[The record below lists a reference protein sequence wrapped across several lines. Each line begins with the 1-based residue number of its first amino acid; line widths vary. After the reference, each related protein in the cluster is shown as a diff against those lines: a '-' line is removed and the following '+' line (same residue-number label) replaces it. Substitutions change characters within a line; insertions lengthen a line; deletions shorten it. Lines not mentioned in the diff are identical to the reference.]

1 MKGMLQTIIAIS
13 NFINRKKSNMNK
25 TIQILLIGILS
36 VNAWCQNTDNEME
49 YDLLKA
55 PVSPASNLLGFT
67 QSDINKPT
75 DVSEFMVSLQSA
87 SDSYTS
93 LPSNYA
99 VDIAPFWLLKSKTL
113 RDITTK
119 GLENSYGKNV
129 IPQSLV
135 LSFAIKNVD
144 STTTNF
150 DANST
155 YAGFGFKFSIYR
167 GDYDKTTKENLSQIQ
182 DLQKLKLDV
191 MQNIQ
196 DDVED
201 NLPAEIIT
209 LKEKRKQIFAN
220 IDFNDESE
228 DNLALIEL
236 LSKKAAKIDE
246 EIEQKT
252 GILLT
257 DNKTNNELKTIDE
270 KIKAIASKFQL
281 ARVGFT
287 WDIAGGIGGEF
298 HNKSFNQGKIYNA
311 GVWNTLGYTTEK
323 TGAFLGLVRY
333 LHNPERI
340 FALDNAINEQKS
352 ASTFD
357 TGFRYILGQPQSKL
371 NASLEAI
378 YRSFLSDSELDNS
391 WRLMLNIDYALFKNQ
406 KLTFSFG
413 KNYDGTTTTDGNLVA
428 ALGMVFGF
436 GNKR

>member
-1 MKGMLQTIIAIS
+1 MK
-13 NFINRKKSNMNK
+13 KV
-25 TIQILLIGILS
+25 IQFLLIVLFVG
-36 VNAWCQNTDNEME
+36 NAWSQNTNNETE

-55 PVSPASNLLGFT
+55 PVSPASNLLGFA

-99 VDIAPFWLLKSKTL
+99 VDIAPFWLLKSKAL
-113 RDITTK
+113 GDITTK

-144 STTTNF
+144 STTINF
-150 DANST
+150 NTNST
-155 YAGFGFKFSIYR
+155 YAGFGLKFSIYR
-167 GDYDKTTKENLSQIQ
+167 GDYDKTTKEKLSQIQ
-182 DLQKLKLDV
+182 NLQKLKLDL

-196 DDVED
+196 DVTEE
-201 NLPAEIIT
+201 NLPLEIIE
-209 LKEKRKQIFAN
+209 LKEKRKQIFIN
-220 IDFNDESE
+220 VDVNDESE

-252 GILLT
+252 AILLNE
-257 DNKTNNELKTIDE
+257 NKTNSELKTIDD
-270 KIKAIASKFQL
+270 KIKTIASQFQL
-281 ARVGFT
+281 TRVGFT

-311 GVWNTLGYTTEK
+311 GVWTTLGYTTEK

-340 FALDNAINEQKS
+340 FALDNAINDQKS
-352 ASTFD
+352 VSTFD
-357 TGFRYILGQPQSKL
+357 TGFRYILGQPQAKL

-378 YRSFLSDSELDNS
+378 YRSFLSESEIDNS

-406 KLTFSFG
+406 ILTFFSG
-413 KNYDGTTTTDGNLVA
+413 TNYVETPIINVNLV
-428 ALGMVFGF
+428 GNGF
-436 GNKR
+436 WFSK

>member
-1 MKGMLQTIIAIS
+1 MK
-13 NFINRKKSNMNK
+13 KV
-25 TIQILLIGILS
+25 IQFLLIVLFVG
-36 VNAWCQNTDNEME
+36 NAWSQNTNNETE

-55 PVSPASNLLGFT
+55 PVSPASNLLGFA

-99 VDIAPFWLLKSKTL
+99 VDIAPFWLLKSKAL
-113 RDITTK
+113 GDITTK

-144 STTTNF
+144 STTINF
-150 DANST
+150 NTNST
-155 YAGFGFKFSIYR
+155 YAGFGLKFSIYR
-167 GDYDKTTKENLSQIQ
+167 GDYDKTTKEKLSQIQ
-182 DLQKLKLDV
+182 NLQKLKLDL

-196 DDVED
+196 DVTEE
-201 NLPAEIIT
+201 NLPLEIIE
-209 LKEKRKQIFAN
+209 LKEKRKQIFIN
-220 IDFNDESE
+220 VDVNDESE

-252 GILLT
+252 AILLNE
-257 DNKTNNELKTIDE
+257 NKTNSELKTIDD
-270 KIKAIASKFQL
+270 KIKTIASQFQL
-281 ARVGFT
+281 TRVGFT

-311 GVWNTLGYTTEK
+311 GVWTTLGYTTEK

-340 FALDNAINEQKS
+340 FALDNAINDQKS
-352 ASTFD
+352 VSTFD
-357 TGFRYILGQPQSKL
+357 TGFRYILGQPQAKL

-378 YRSFLSDSELDNS
+378 YRSFLSESEIDNS

-413 KNYDGTTTTDGNLVA
+413 KNYDGTTTKDGNLVA